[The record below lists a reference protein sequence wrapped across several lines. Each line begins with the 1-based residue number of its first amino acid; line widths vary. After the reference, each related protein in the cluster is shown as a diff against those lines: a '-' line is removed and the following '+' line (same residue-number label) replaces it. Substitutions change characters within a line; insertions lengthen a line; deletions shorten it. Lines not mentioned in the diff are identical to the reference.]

1 VLEALVHPVEV
12 EPPVARPL
20 EAAAEEEVVV
30 VTVEA
35 EAEVATIGAASLRAR
50 QPVS

>member
-30 VTVEA
+30 VTA